1 MRNRMARP
9 LMLALVVLLTFGLCF
24 DEASAQRRKRTKRSR
39 RATNPVVTNRIPL
52 PATQT
57 DPQIISTAEDQA
69 SQEGSLE
76 VSGQIPA
83 DTRRTNRQRNA
94 EPVEED
100 SMRRTVNELSTQVTK
115 LSDKL
120 TQMEQQQRTLV
131 DLERLSRAEQRAE
144 TFRAQLREVQEKESN
159 LTGRMEQIEFE
170 LRPES
175 IDRAVA
181 VNGSTRPEE
190 AREARRRA
198 LESEKTRTRSQL
210 DALQSSRQRL
220 ESAIVTADTEVD
232 RLRKRLDETGD
243 PQQQQQQQQPD
254 TQTTETPAGE
264 AGQTPTPNSSTPPL

>member
-1 MRNRMARP
+1 MGNRMARP
-9 LMLALVVLLTFGLCF
+9 LMLALVILLTFGLCF
-24 DEASAQRRKRTKRSR
+24 DEASAQRRRRTKRSR
-39 RATNPVVTNRIPL
+39 RATNPVVTNPVPL
-52 PATQT
+52 PTTQT

-69 SQEGSLE
+69 NQDNSLDI
-76 VSGQIPA
+76 SGQIPA
-83 DTRRTNRQRNA
+83 DSRRTNRQRNT
-94 EPVEED
+94 EPTEEE

-144 TFRAQLREVQEKESN
+144 GFRAQLREVQEKESN
-159 LTGRMEQIEFE
+159 LTGRMDQIEFE

-210 DALQSSRQRL
+210 DALQSSRPRL
-220 ESAIVTADTEVD
+220 EAAIITADTEVD
-232 RLRKRLDETGD
+232 RLRKRIDETGD
-243 PQQQQQQQQPD
+243 PQQTN
-254 TQTTETPAGE
+254 TQTTEAPAE
-264 AGQTPTPNSSTPPL
+264 TGQTPPPAPNSSTPPR

>member
-1 MRNRMARP
+1 
-9 LMLALVVLLTFGLCF
+9 MLALVVLLTFGLCF

-39 RATNPVVTNRIPL
+39 RATNPVVTRPVQL

-69 SQEGSLE
+69 NQEGGLE

-83 DTRRTNRQRNA
+83 DSRRTNRQRNT
-94 EPVEED
+94 EPTEED
-100 SMRRTVNELSTQVTK
+100 SMRSTVDKLSTQVTK

-144 TFRAQLREVQEKESN
+144 GFRAQLREVQEKESN
-159 LTGRMEQIEFE
+159 LSGRMEQIDFE
-170 LRPES
+170 LRPDS
-175 IDRAVA
+175 IERSVA

-232 RLRKRLDETGD
+232 KLRKRLDETSD
-243 PQQQQQQQQPD
+243 TQQTD
-254 TQTTETPAGE
+254 TQTTDTTPGET
-264 AGQTPTPNSSTPPL
+264 GQTPTPTPNSSAPPL